1 MKELFESF
9 FLILSKIGLVGFLT
23 LIFLFLIVSWI
34 YDVIKYY
41 NPNIIKRIFRS
52 KNNVDFNI
60 IIKRLNYIKSHD
72 VKNADIYC
80 EKRKKILIDFI
91 TIRINNIIKILEEDN
106 LKIIGSME
114 NEELYLFLE
123 DKIFAALEKAD
134 SDMLISDIPYA
145 ILERYKIIEDDEM
158 KILDKF
164 IKQICFSKKI
174 YGNNFEKVF
183 IVFDFLC
190 VIAKMAV
197 INAEE
202 TIDKLNGQLDGVLYK
217 GISCENCRRPECK
230 KYKGHGDV

>member
-1 MKELFESF
+1 
-9 FLILSKIGLVGFLT
+9 
-23 LIFLFLIVSWI
+23 
-34 YDVIKYY
+34 
-41 NPNIIKRIFRS
+41 
-52 KNNVDFNI
+52 
-60 IIKRLNYIKSHD
+60 
-72 VKNADIYC
+72 
-80 EKRKKILIDFI
+80 
-91 TIRINNIIKILEEDN
+91 
-106 LKIIGSME
+106 ME

-134 SDMLISDIPYA
+134 SDMLISDIPYV
-145 ILERYKIIEDDEM
+145 ILERYKIVEDDEM

-230 KYKGHGDV
+230 KYKGRAAQTNVFM